1 MNLALGIEAI
11 NNLSLHRCSREMT
24 EGIRT
29 VRAVCSVQCAA
40 YV

>member
-24 EGIRT
+24 KALE
-29 VRAVCSVQCAA
+29 QL
-40 YV
+40 